1 MQIFTQREMDKSRN
15 KHALFFNGINSLSKW
30 IRRMVFIIF
39 AALMIGFNNAFND
52 ECRMINDINNFSK
65 QEQVIDD
72 EDTNE

>member
-39 AALMIGFNNAFND
+39 AALMIGFTNAFND